1 MDSFLNILIVLS
13 LATVLIIL
21 FTGLI
26 TMARGGDYNL
36 KNANRFMRYRVIAQ
50 GVALIIFMVAFWA
63 KGA

>member
-26 TMARGGDYNL
+26 TMARGGDYNM

-50 GVALIIFMVAFWA
+50 GVALVIFMIAFWA
-63 KGA
+63 KSA